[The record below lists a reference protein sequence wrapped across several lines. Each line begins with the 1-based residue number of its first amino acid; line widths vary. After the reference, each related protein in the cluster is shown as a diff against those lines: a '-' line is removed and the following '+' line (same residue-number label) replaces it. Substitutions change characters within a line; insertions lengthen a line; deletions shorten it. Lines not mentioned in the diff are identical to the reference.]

1 MCAVWSAARRVYS
14 GAGTAVSID
23 GRFRTAAMTH
33 PLYVLLE
40 DRGVVSVGGPEA
52 GPFLQG
58 LISNDIERVSDRQG
72 IYAAL
77 LTPQGKFLHDFFVL
91 RHGEGYLLDCEGPRI
106 GDLGRRL
113 MAYRLRADVALA
125 DATEDFVVVA
135 LFGGGEGAG
144 YDTFDLSPGE
154 GSAAPCQGGTIMRDP
169 RSAALGLRAILP
181 RERELSFLEEAG
193 FAPGNL
199 ADYERHR
206 IALGAPDGSRDMEVG
221 RATLMEC
228 GFEALNGVDFAK
240 GCYVGQELT
249 ARTKHRGLVRRRLA
263 RVALDGPLPPA
274 GTPIRA
280 GEREVGEI
288 RTGLGGAALAVLR
301 LERIAAAA
309 EAGEPLTAGE
319 TRVIPPESP

>member
-1 MCAVWSAARRVYS
+1 MS
-14 GAGTAVSID
+14 T
-23 GRFRTAAMTH
+23 
-33 PLYVLLE
+33 PLYVPLD
-40 DRGVVSVGGPEA
+40 DRGVVSVDGPEA

-58 LISNDIERVSDRQG
+58 LISNDIERVTDARG

-91 RHGEGYLLDCEGPRI
+91 RRGDGYLLDCEGPRV
-106 GDLGRRL
+106 GDLGGRL
-113 MAYRLRADVALA
+113 VAYRLRADIELA
-125 DATEDFVVVA
+125 DATEDFRVVA
-135 LFGGGEGAG
+135 LFGGAAADGA
-144 YDTFDLSPGE
+144 FDLAPGE
-154 GSAAPCQGGTIMRDP
+154 GSAAPCEGGTIMRDP
-169 RSAALGLRAILP
+169 RNAALGLRAVLP
-181 RERELSFLEEAG
+181 RDADFAFLERAG
-193 FAPGNL
+193 FAKGHV

-206 IALGAPDGSRDMEVG
+206 IAHGAPDGSRDMEVG

-228 GFEALNGVDFAK
+228 GFEALNGVDFEK

-263 RVALDGPLPPA
+263 PVALEGPLPPA
-274 GTPIRA
+274 GTQIMA

-288 RTGLGGAALAVLR
+288 RSGLDDAALAVLR

-319 TRVIPPESP
+319 ARVIPPDLP

>member
-1 MCAVWSAARRVYS
+1 MSA
-14 GAGTAVSID
+14 
-23 GRFRTAAMTH
+23 
-33 PLYVLLE
+33 PLYVPLE
-40 DRGVVSVGGPEA
+40 DRGVVSVDGLEA

-58 LISNDIERVSDRQG
+58 LISNDIERVTDARG

-91 RHGEGYLLDCEGPRI
+91 RRGAGYLLDCEGPRT

-125 DATEDFVVVA
+125 DATEDFRVIA
-135 LFGGGEGAG
+135 LFGGDGGDGA
-144 YDTFDLSPGE
+144 FDLPAGE
-154 GSAAPCQGGTIMRDP
+154 GSAAPCAGGTMMRDP
-169 RSAALGLRAILP
+169 RGAALGFRAVLP
-181 RERELSFLEEAG
+181 VGADLAFLEQAG
-193 FAPGNL
+193 FARGSP

-206 IALGAPDGSRDMEVG
+206 IAMGAPDGSRDMEVG

-228 GFEALNGVDFAK
+228 GFEALNGVDFEK

-263 RVALDGPLPPA
+263 RVSLEGPVPPA
-274 GTPIRA
+274 GTPIVA

-288 RTGLGGAALAVLR
+288 RSGLGAAALAVLR
-301 LERIAAAA
+301 LERIAAAT
-309 EAGEPLTAGE
+309 EAGTPLTAGE
-319 TRVIPPESP
+319 TRVIPPDSP

>member
-1 MCAVWSAARRVYS
+1 MNA
-14 GAGTAVSID
+14 
-23 GRFRTAAMTH
+23 
-33 PLYVLLE
+33 PLYVPLE
-40 DRGVVSVGGPEA
+40 DRGVVSVDGPEA

-58 LISNDIERVSDRQG
+58 LISNDIERVMDARG

-91 RHGEGYLLDCEGPRI
+91 RRGAGYLLDCEGART
-106 GDLGRRL
+106 GDLGQRL

-125 DATEDFVVVA
+125 DATEDYRVIA
-135 LFGGGEGAG
+135 LFGGDGGESA
-144 YDTFDLSPGE
+144 FDLPAGD
-154 GSAAPCQGGTIMRDP
+154 GGAAPCAGGTLMRDP
-169 RSAALGLRAILP
+169 RGDALGLRAVLP
-181 RERELSFLEEAG
+181 ADAALAFLERAG
-193 FAPGNL
+193 FARGIQ

-228 GFEALNGVDFAK
+228 GFEELNGVDFEK

-263 RVALDGPLPPA
+263 RVALEGPLPPA
-274 GTPIRA
+274 GTPIVA

-288 RTGLGGAALAVLR
+288 RSGLDGAALAVLR

-309 EAGEPLTAGE
+309 EAGTPLVAGDA
-319 TRVIPPESP
+319 RVIPPDSP

>member
-1 MCAVWSAARRVYS
+1 MS
-14 GAGTAVSID
+14 T
-23 GRFRTAAMTH
+23 

-40 DRGVVSVGGPEA
+40 DRGVVSVDGPEA

-58 LISNDIERVSDRQG
+58 LISNDIERVTDARG

-91 RHGEGYLLDCEGPRI
+91 RRGGGYLLDCEGPRT

-125 DATEDFVVVA
+125 DATEDYRVVA
-135 LFGGGEGAG
+135 LFGDDDGESAFGAP
-144 YDTFDLSPGE
+144 PGE
-154 GSAAPCQGGTIMRDP
+154 GSVARLEGGWGMRDP
-169 RSAALGLRAILP
+169 RDAALGLRAVLL
-181 RERELSFLEEAG
+181 REVDLSFLEQAG
-193 FAPGNL
+193 FSPGSL

-206 IALGAPDGSRDMEVG
+206 IAMGAPDGSRDMEVG

-228 GFEALNGVDFAK
+228 GFEALNGVDFEK

-263 RVALDGPLPPA
+263 RVSLEGPLPPA
-274 GTPIRA
+274 GTPIVA

-288 RTGLGGAALAVLR
+288 RSGLGAAALAVLR
-301 LERIAAAA
+301 LERIASAA
-309 EAGEPLTAGE
+309 EAGTPLTAGE
-319 TRVIPPESP
+319 TRVIPPDSP

>member
-1 MCAVWSAARRVYS
+1 MSAL
-14 GAGTAVSID
+14 
-23 GRFRTAAMTH
+23 
-33 PLYVLLE
+33 LYVPLE
-40 DRGVVSVGGPEA
+40 DRGVVSVDGPEA

-58 LISNDIERVSDRQG
+58 LISNDIERVTDARA

-91 RHGEGYLLDCEGPRI
+91 RRGTGYLLDCEGPRT

-125 DATEDFVVVA
+125 DATEDFRVIA
-135 LFGGGEGAG
+135 LFGGDGGA
-144 YDTFDLSPGE
+144 FDLPAGE
-154 GSAAPCQGGTIMRDP
+154 GSAMPCAGGALMRDP
-169 RSAALGLRAILP
+169 RGGALGFRAVLP
-181 RERELSFLEEAG
+181 VGADVDVLERPG
-193 FAPGNL
+193 FARGSP

-206 IALGAPDGSRDMEVG
+206 IAMGAPDGSRDMEVG

-228 GFEALNGVDFAK
+228 GFEALNGVDFEK

-263 RVALDGPLPPA
+263 RVSLEGPLPPA
-274 GTPIRA
+274 GTPIVA

-288 RTGLGGAALAVLR
+288 RSGLGAAALAVLR
-301 LERIAAAA
+301 LERIASAA
-309 EAGEPLTAGE
+309 EAGTPLTAGDA
-319 TRVIPPESP
+319 RVIPPDPP

>member
-1 MCAVWSAARRVYS
+1 MSNL
-14 GAGTAVSID
+14 
-23 GRFRTAAMTH
+23 
-33 PLYVLLE
+33 LYVVLE
-40 DRGVVSVGGPEA
+40 DRGVVSVEGTEA

-58 LISNDIERVSDRQG
+58 LISNDVGRVSDTQG

-77 LTPQGKFLHDFFVL
+77 LSPQGKFLHDFFVL
-91 RHGEGYLLDCEGPRI
+91 RQGAGYLLDCEGPRI

-113 MAYRLRADVALA
+113 LAYRLRADVALA
-125 DATEDFVVVA
+125 DATEDFWVVA
-135 LFGGGEGAG
+135 LFAAAADNVADNAADNAGDNAGGAFAVPPGGGGAV
-144 YDTFDLSPGE
+144 
-154 GSAAPCQGGTIMRDP
+154 PCGGGTIMRDP
-169 RSAALGLRAILP
+169 RRGALGLRAVLP
-181 RERELSFLEEAG
+181 RGGDLSFLEQAG
-193 FAPGNL
+193 FARGSA

-221 RATLMEC
+221 KATLMEC

-274 GTPIRA
+274 GTPIMA

-288 RTGLGGAALAVLR
+288 RSGLDAAALAVLR
-301 LERIAAAA
+301 LERVAAAA
-309 EAGEPLTAGE
+309 QAGTPLTAGG
-319 TRVIPPESP
+319 TRVIPPASP

>member
-1 MCAVWSAARRVYS
+1 MSAL
-14 GAGTAVSID
+14 
-23 GRFRTAAMTH
+23 
-33 PLYVLLE
+33 LYVPLE
-40 DRGVVSVGGPEA
+40 DRGVVSVDGPEA

-58 LISNDIERVSDRQG
+58 LISNDIERVTDARA

-91 RHGEGYLLDCEGPRI
+91 RRGAGYLLDCEGPRT

-125 DATEDFVVVA
+125 DATEDYRVIA
-135 LFGGGEGAG
+135 LFGGDGGDGA
-144 YDTFDLSPGE
+144 FDLLAGA
-154 GSAAPCQGGTIMRDP
+154 GSAAPCAGGTLMRDP
-169 RSAALGLRAILP
+169 RGAALGFRAVLP
-181 RERELSFLEEAG
+181 VGADLAFLEQAG
-193 FAPGNL
+193 FARGSP

-206 IALGAPDGSRDMEVG
+206 IAMGAPDGSRDMEVG

-228 GFEALNGVDFAK
+228 GFEALNGVDFEK

-263 RVALDGPLPPA
+263 RVSLEGPLPPA
-274 GTPIRA
+274 GTPIVA

-288 RTGLGGAALAVLR
+288 RSGLDGAALAVLR
-301 LERIAAAA
+301 LERIAAAT
-309 EAGEPLTAGE
+309 EAGTPLTAGDA
-319 TRVIPPESP
+319 RVIPPDSP

>member
-1 MCAVWSAARRVYS
+1 MS
-14 GAGTAVSID
+14 T
-23 GRFRTAAMTH
+23 
-33 PLYVLLE
+33 PLYVILE
-40 DRGVVSVGGPEA
+40 DRGVVAVDGPEA

-58 LISNDIERVSDRQG
+58 LISNDIERVTDDRG

-91 RHGEGYLLDCEGPRI
+91 RRGEGYLLDCEGPRT

-125 DATEDFVVVA
+125 DATEDFRVIA
-135 LFGGGEGAG
+135 LFGEEGGDA
-144 YDTFDLSPGE
+144 FDLPPGE
-154 GSAAPCQGGTIMRDP
+154 GGAAPLEGGWIMRDP
-169 RSAALGLRAILP
+169 RSVALGLRALMP
-181 RERELSFLEEAG
+181 SDADLALLERAG
-193 FAPGNL
+193 FAPGSRS
-199 ADYERHR
+199 DYERHR
-206 IALGAPDGSRDMEVG
+206 IAHGAPDGSRDMEVG

-228 GFEALNGVDFAK
+228 GFEALNGVDFEK

-263 RVALDGPLPPA
+263 VVALDGPLPPA
-274 GTPIRA
+274 GTPIVA

-288 RTGLGGAALAVLR
+288 RSGLDAAALAVLR

-309 EAGEPLTAGE
+309 EAGTPLTAGE
-319 TRVIPPESP
+319 ARVIPPDSP

>member
-1 MCAVWSAARRVYS
+1 MSR
-14 GAGTAVSID
+14 
-23 GRFRTAAMTH
+23 
-33 PLYVLLE
+33 PLYVVLE
-40 DRGVVSVGGPEA
+40 DRGVVSVGGAEA

-58 LISNDIERVSDRQG
+58 LVSNDIERVSERQG

-91 RHGEGYLLDCEGPRI
+91 RPAEDYLLDCEGSRV

-113 MAYRLRADVALA
+113 VAYRLRADVALA
-125 DATEDFVVVA
+125 DATEDFQAVA
-135 LFGGGEGAG
+135 LLGGEADAFELPPGAG
-144 YDTFDLSPGE
+144 TAL
-154 GSAAPCQGGTIMRDP
+154 PCEGGTIMRDP
-169 RSAALGLRAILP
+169 RGAGLGLRAILP
-181 RERELSFLEEAG
+181 RSADLSFLERAG
-193 FAPGNL
+193 FARGHA

-206 IALGAPDGSRDMEVG
+206 IAHGAPDGSRDMEVG

-228 GFEALNGVDFAK
+228 GFETLNGVDFEK

-263 RVALDGPLPPA
+263 PVALEGPLPPV
-274 GTPIRA
+274 GTPIMA

-288 RTGLGGAALAVLR
+288 RSGLDDAALAVLR

-319 TRVIPPESP
+319 ARVIPPDLP

>member
-1 MCAVWSAARRVYS
+1 MSTLY
-14 GAGTAVSID
+14 
-23 GRFRTAAMTH
+23 
-33 PLYVLLE
+33 YVLLE

-58 LISNDIERVSDRQG
+58 LISNDIERVTAARG

-91 RHGEGYLLDCEGPRI
+91 RRGGGYLLDCEGPRT

-125 DATEDFVVVA
+125 DATEDYRVIA
-135 LFGGGEGAG
+135 LFGGEDGDSA
-144 YDTFDLSPGE
+144 FDVPPGE
-154 GSAAPCQGGTIMRDP
+154 GSAAPLEGGTVMRDP
-169 RSAALGLRAILP
+169 RGAALGLRAVLP
-181 RERELSFLEEAG
+181 CDADLAFLEQAG
-193 FAPGNL
+193 FVRGSL

-206 IALGAPDGSRDMEVG
+206 IAHGAPDGSRDMEVG

-228 GFEALNGVDFAK
+228 GFEALNGVDFEK

-263 RVALDGPLPPA
+263 RVSLDGPLPPA
-274 GTPIRA
+274 GTPIVA

-288 RTGLGGAALAVLR
+288 RSGLDGAALAVLR

-309 EAGEPLTAGE
+309 EAGTPLTAGE
-319 TRVIPPESP
+319 TRVIPPDRP